1 MLRVSR
7 FIFLILATATSYTEA
22 RSYASSSSS
31 ASEENKNKTPL
42 GKRIENGYRSGALT
56 QKEYDELKDKQKEI
70 REFRE
75 KMNKDGEVTAEE
87 RAEMKKLRDEQRKD
101 IREEMTD
108 NQFRPQM
115 MLDSFTRRIQNGIK
129 TGTLTNAEV
138 TQLNKVVEE
147 ATAYY
152 QNALKD
158 DGKLDA
164 EEREGLGALMNSTR
178 IEIRDERQDLQIR
191 ELSAEECGALT
202 PEQCAE
208 WRQLRDKRRER
219 EANSQ

>member
-1 MLRVSR
+1 VGQ
-7 FIFLILATATSYTEA
+7 
-22 RSYASSSSS
+22 
-31 ASEENKNKTPL
+31 K
-42 GKRIENGYRSGALT
+42 IERGLKSGALT
-56 QKEYDELKDKQKEI
+56 QKEYDELKAQQKDI
-70 REFRE
+70 REFRD

-87 RAEMKKLRDEQRKD
+87 RAEMKALRSEQRKD
-101 IREEMTD
+101 IREELTD

-115 MLDSFTRRIQNGIK
+115 LLESFSNRIQNGIR

-138 TQLNKVVEE
+138 TQLNKLVDE

-178 IEIRDERQDLQIR
+178 IEIRDEKEDLQIR
-191 ELSAEECGALT
+191 NLTADECGALT

-208 WRQLRDKRRER
+208 WRQLRDKRRGEQSS
-219 EANSQ
+219 SQ